1 MWTNVKPQVSCFQ
14 ACPQRRFNRIGLN
27 GVTRSHSLVFAV
39 GLLSS
44 IREWFGNLQT
54 CSSGIIA
61 NMQKPLGEIRPNSK
75 CLGRPSVQFE
85 PFRNSK
91 ILVLFCTYV
100 VVTLVL
106 LFSSRIENA

>member
-54 CSSGIIA
+54 CSTGIIA
-61 NMQKPLGEIRPNSK
+61 NMQKPLGEFDQIQNASDDRRFNSSLFVIRKS
-75 CLGRPSVQFE
+75 SSYF
-85 PFRNSK
+85 
-91 ILVLFCTYV
+91 VLM
-100 VVTLVL
+100 L
-106 LFSSRIENA
+106 